1 MMEDV
6 LLAEVLLRRN
16 YQDLQFCP
24 QDKQE
29 DMEKSRSRGLSKAGA
44 MLPGS
49 VTYDAKGLLK
59 GNLPYLQELL
69 LPSDFRRLNEAAL
82 VVSEQAQQAI
92 AVNMDEHLVLKSWGG
107 AEQVE
112 ELIEKT
118 RLGESQVQDDNHP
131 FAQDAQFGFL
141 SYRPQLAGSGLHVS
155 LVLHLPMLHFLKQ
168 IRSLMEEL
176 QQKGCSLK
184 PLSLLDGR
192 NPAKLF
198 LLSNQTSFNR
208 SDAQIKQSV
217 MDGTQLILG
226 KEKMLRDKAIT
237 PDGASTVLDQV
248 WRSYGVLKY
257 ARRLNSTDFLT
268 HWSNLR
274 LGAQTGQLPLTLQQV
289 DDLLNFANDNAF
301 LMEESDFKQFVNR
314 RAEEVRR
321 ALSGG

>member
-168 IRSLMEEL
+168 IRPLME
-176 QQKGCSLK
+176 
-184 PLSLLDGR
+184 
-192 NPAKLF
+192 
-198 LLSNQTSFNR
+198 
-208 SDAQIKQSV
+208 
-217 MDGTQLILG
+217 
-226 KEKMLRDKAIT
+226 
-237 PDGASTVLDQV
+237 
-248 WRSYGVLKY
+248 
-257 ARRLNSTDFLT
+257 
-268 HWSNLR
+268 
-274 LGAQTGQLPLTLQQV
+274 
-289 DDLLNFANDNAF
+289 
-301 LMEESDFKQFVNR
+301 
-314 RAEEVRR
+314 
-321 ALSGG
+321 